1 MVSKLL
7 QGKDVAVRTMLR
19 KLVKEMVVKGI
30 RLEEA
35 KQEFERNFLRQALV
49 ETGGRVGQ
57 AAETIGGIIHSNMP
71 GCENT
76 PCIRRAE
83 SFVLGQ
89 HCGDCKDTALR
100 PRDASRSPLRQAK
113 ARQGERSHEP

>member
-57 AAETIGGIIHSNMP
+57 AAETIGIHR
-71 GCENT
+71 NT
-76 PCIRRAE
+76 LRRKISE
-83 SFVLGQ
+83 YE
-89 HCGDCKDTALR
+89 LR
-100 PRDASRSPLRQAK
+100 K
-113 ARQGERSHEP
+113 

>member
-1 MVSKLL
+1 MVSELQ

-49 ETGGRVGQ
+49 ETGGRVGRT
-57 AAETIGGIIHSNMP
+57 AETIGIHR
-71 GCENT
+71 NT
-76 PCIRRAE
+76 LRRKISE
-83 SFVLGQ
+83 YQ
-89 HCGDCKDTALR
+89 LR
-100 PRDASRSPLRQAK
+100 K
-113 ARQGERSHEP
+113 